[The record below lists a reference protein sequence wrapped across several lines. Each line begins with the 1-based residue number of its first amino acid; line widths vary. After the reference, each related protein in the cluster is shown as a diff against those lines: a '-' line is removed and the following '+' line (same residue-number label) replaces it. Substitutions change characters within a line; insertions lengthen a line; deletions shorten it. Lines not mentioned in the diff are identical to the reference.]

1 MIKKAVIFL
10 MDAVVAVH
18 CVKSDIFQEGLSA
31 RIYENASEN
40 IMKMMLLESTFLQV
54 YKKR

>member
-18 CVKSDIFQEGLSA
+18 CVKSDIFQEGLSTK
-31 RIYENASEN
+31 IHENASGST
-40 IMKMMLLESTFLQV
+40 MKMDINF
-54 YKKR
+54 R